1 MLISSVLDELPVDT
15 NPAINRNGVDCLQM
29 VRHIDIELYESAAIV
44 VQEMV
49 S

>member
-15 NPAINRNGVDCLQM
+15 YPAINRNRVDCLQM
-29 VRHIDIELYESAAIV
+29 VRHIDIELDESAAIV